1 MISRTRRV
9 TAAASHNAP
18 GSALA
23 NCPDSD
29 DPGAFSGLRSAQQGI
44 YHPSIRTSAGVGHL
58 GGKSPGGL
66 RQCTLSLT
74 GETQMIQVVPSAS
87 RFGFPGELDAAAG
100 LLPQEDPAYRGWLS
114 RRDSAR
120 QQIRRLS
127 RRELQVVQLVSNG
140 HANKSIA
147 MELRISVKTIEKHRA
162 NAARK
167 LGVNSTAEMVRLA
180 VLADHDAT
188 STPSAEQRP
197 ADNGFTNRGFES
209 RLVETRGMELRSN

>member
-1 MISRTRRV
+1 
-9 TAAASHNAP
+9 
-18 GSALA
+18 
-23 NCPDSD
+23 
-29 DPGAFSGLRSAQQGI
+29 
-44 YHPSIRTSAGVGHL
+44 
-58 GGKSPGGL
+58 
-66 RQCTLSLT
+66 
-74 GETQMIQVVPSAS
+74 MIQVVPTAS

-100 LLPQEDPAYRGWLS
+100 MLPQEDTAYRAWLS

-180 VLADHDAT
+180 VLADHEAAAAAV
-188 STPSAEQRP
+188 SEQR
-197 ADNGFTNRGFES
+197 AAENGFASRGFES
-209 RLVETRGMELRSN
+209 RLTETRGMEMRSN